1 MGSKEPRNLAKGD
14 VEGFQLSGS
23 QECQVVLVQNAD
35 SHTLS
40 SGILT
45 QKNWC
50 SWSQDGPLRSPESNS
65 TQSKSTAR
73 TTGKVDLE
81 EEVRGGKKE
90 AGGRALEQREKAD
103 PKLGHLFSGLSELH
117 GSE

>member
-1 MGSKEPRNLAKGD
+1 M
-14 VEGFQLSGS
+14 
-23 QECQVVLVQNAD
+23 
-35 SHTLS
+35 
-40 SGILT
+40 
-45 QKNWC
+45 
-50 SWSQDGPLRSPESNS
+50 RSPESNS

-90 AGGRALEQREKAD
+90 AGGRTLEQREKAD
-103 PKLGHLFSGLSELH
+103 PTLGHLFSGLSELH